1 MFRLAKQE
9 NVTQKDDR
17 SRRGLTWGRRDDDAE
32 SQRPHGFGKHNWR
45 ESREYCSLYVHS
57 CRWYSV
63 RQSTHKNRRREL
75 SVRPPVTQVSP
86 ARSAVYSF
94 LSLSLTLPAR
104 TCTTTTTLALLQL
117 FSLFF
122 FFLFPFSYILFFLFF
137 SLTLP
142 SLSLTVF
149 FPIAL
154 MMTRGATQ
162 FIATLGI

>member
-9 NVTQKDDR
+9 NVTQKDDQ

-94 LSLSLTLPAR
+94 LSLTLPAR